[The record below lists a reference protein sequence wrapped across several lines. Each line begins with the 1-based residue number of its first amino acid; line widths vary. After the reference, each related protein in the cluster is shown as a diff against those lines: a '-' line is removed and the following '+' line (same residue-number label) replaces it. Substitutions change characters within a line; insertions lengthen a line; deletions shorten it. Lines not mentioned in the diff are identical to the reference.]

1 MWKFQKVA
9 TLAEVPE
16 QFKGMYTEN
25 EDKSFSVNPLL
36 TGAVEAIN
44 GLNGSLVASRAEAKA
59 NKEAKIDISSLSDY
73 GTTPEEIKDAVAAK
87 VAELEGQIKLGGD
100 AKVNIDKVR
109 ADLAEGYAKQT
120 KAQQA
125 KEEALTGQLYKMLVT
140 NEATSAI
147 TEQKG
152 VAKLVM
158 PFIESQVR
166 VVDEDGKHTV
176 KVVDDAGD
184 VRYSSV
190 TGSPMSIKE
199 LVGELKSDEAY
210 GRLFESETK
219 PGGGMPPGG
228 GSGTPKQP
236 GQTMSS
242 VDKINAGLSG
252 IGKA

>member
-9 TLAEVPE
+9 TLDDVPE
-16 QFKGMYTEN
+16 QFKGMYAEN

-36 TGAVEAIN
+36 SGAVEAIT
-44 GLNGSLVASRAEAKA
+44 GLSGSLIASRAEAKA
-59 NKEAKIDISSLSDY
+59 NKEAKVDLSPLSDY
-73 GTTPEEIKDAVAAK
+73 GTTPGEIKTAMAAK
-87 VAELEGQIKLGGD
+87 VAELEGQIKLGSE

-109 ADLAEGYAKQT
+109 SDLAEGYAKQT

-140 NEATSAI
+140 NEATTAI

-166 VVDEDGKHTV
+166 VVDEDGRHTV
-176 KVVDDAGD
+176 KVVDDVGD

-199 LVGELKSDEAY
+199 LVGELKADEAY
-210 GRLFESETK
+210 GRLFESEAK

-228 GSGTPKQP
+228 GAGVNKKQ
-236 GQTMSS
+236 GQAMSS
-242 VDKINAGLSG
+242 VDKINAGLAG
-252 IGKA
+252 MGKS